1 MRKYL
6 AAMIQMNTGR
16 DREENLEYARARV
29 EEAAQM
35 GAKLICLPE
44 TMSFIGDAAETL
56 EHAEDENGPSFRMIS
71 GLAKK
76 YGVYVHGGSWAERI
90 PGEPRVYNTSY
101 LFSPAGT
108 PLAKYRKMHLFDIT
122 MPDGGAARESEHV
135 APGREVVTAHT
146 ELGVLGFAICYD
158 LRFPELFRLLAL
170 RGAQVILV
178 PACFTLQT
186 GKDHWE
192 PLLRARAI
200 ENECYVIAPD
210 QIGKNA
216 GMTAFGGSMAVDP
229 GGTVIARAGE
239 APGVT
244 LAQIDLDYLDR
255 VRSRMQTL
263 SNRREDVYALR
274 LNRGEAGK
282 I

>member
-16 DREENLEYARARV
+16 NREENLEYARARV
-29 EEAAQM
+29 EEAAQI

-44 TMSFIGDAAETL
+44 TMSFIGDAAETP

-90 PGEPRVYNTSY
+90 PGERRVYNTSY
-101 LFSPAGT
+101 LFSPAGA
-108 PLAKYRKMHLFDIT
+108 PLAKYRKMHLFDIA
-122 MPDGGAARESEHV
+122 MPDGGTARESDHV
-135 APGREVVTAHT
+135 APGGEVVTAHT

-229 GGTVIARAGE
+229 WGTVTARAGE

-244 LAQIDLDYLDR
+244 LARIDLDYLDR

-274 LNRGEAGK
+274 TNCGEAGK